1 MAAKIGIVGNGPI
14 ETLPDLKQYKDEV
27 DVWIGADRG
36 ALYILNHGIKAY
48 YAVGDFDSVNE
59 EEKLKIKANA
69 IAYEEYPAKKDE
81 TDLELAIQKAFDENP
96 STIYL
101 FGFTGGRLDHEL
113 INIQLLYRI
122 RKKGIRAML
131 IDYLNEM
138 ELTFPGEHSIKKDL
152 RYRYISFIPFSQEVE
167 GLTLTN
173 FYYPLQNKTIHWG
186 STLCISNELIS
197 NSGTFFYEKGILLV
211 VKSRSAIP
219 E

>member
-1 MAAKIGIVGNGPI
+1 MTAKIGIVGNGPI
-14 ETLPDLKQYKDEV
+14 ETLPDLKQYKDDV

-69 IAYEEYPAKKDE
+69 IVYEEYPARKDE
-81 TDLELAIQKAFDENP
+81 TDLELAIQKAFDKDP

-122 RKKGIRAML
+122 RKREFG
-131 IDYLNEM
+131 
-138 ELTFPGEHSIKKDL
+138 
-152 RYRYISFIPFSQEVE
+152 Q
-167 GLTLTN
+167 
-173 FYYPLQNKTIHWG
+173 
-186 STLCISNELIS
+186 C
-197 NSGTFFYEKGILLV
+197 
-211 VKSRSAIP
+211 
-219 E
+219 